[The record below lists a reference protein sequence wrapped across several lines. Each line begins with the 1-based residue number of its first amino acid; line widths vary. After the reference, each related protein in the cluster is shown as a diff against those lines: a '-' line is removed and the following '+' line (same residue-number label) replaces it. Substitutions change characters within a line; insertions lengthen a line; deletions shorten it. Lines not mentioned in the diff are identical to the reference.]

1 MASERR
7 GRSRERSVEIIE
19 SRTSRDA
26 NPRATCGTSRPR
38 APSHERQEESVDFT
52 RPRRESRD
60 FLLVFKTHP

>member
-26 NPRATCGTSRPR
+26 NPRVRTSRPR
-38 APSHERQEESVDFT
+38 APSLNDKKSQFLHT

-60 FLLVFKTHP
+60 FLLVFKTPP